1 MAEPITVSIDFLEE
15 LRQRLKMEGSIP
27 RVKIYGESVKSL
39 EPPYIVLKP
48 IYSADRKTVQ
58 VYIHFDR
65 SQNNAR
71 IAAETYAV
79 KELPILVKDFLRKMV
94 SGVEYISKV
103 HDTGNIAGIWDN
115 DDGTLSMTREL
126 FFVITSIKN

>member
-15 LRQRLKMEGSIP
+15 LRQRLKTQGSIP

-48 IYSADRKTVQ
+48 VYSADRKTIQ
-58 VYIHFDR
+58 AYIHFDR
-65 SQNNAR
+65 SQSGTR
-71 IAAETYAV
+71 IKAETYAV
-79 KELPILVKDFLRKMV
+79 KELPILIKDFLRKMV
-94 SGVEYISKV
+94 LGVEYISRV
-103 HDTGNIAGIWDN
+103 HDTGNLTGVWDN

-126 FFVITSIKN
+126 FFVITQIKN